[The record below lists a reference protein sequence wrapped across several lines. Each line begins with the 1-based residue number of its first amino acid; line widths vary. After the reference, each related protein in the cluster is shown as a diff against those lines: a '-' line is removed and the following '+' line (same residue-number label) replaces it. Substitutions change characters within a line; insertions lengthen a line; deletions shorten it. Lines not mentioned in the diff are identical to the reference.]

1 MNHIECCWVVE
12 QYEDREGSLNLE
24 SCLLSV
30 IGMGWW
36 EQKAGKEWNKQDSN
50 VLKTWS
56 KLFREIWSQ
65 GIEFLLNDIKAYQV
79 KVDIIH

>member
-1 MNHIECCWVVE
+1 MKHIECCWVVE
-12 QYEDREGSLNLE
+12 QYEYREGSLNLA
-24 SCLLSV
+24 SWLLSV

-56 KLFREIWSQ
+56 KIFREIWSQ
-65 GIEFLLNDIKAYQV
+65 GIEFLINDIKAYQV